1 MLTVKQLF
9 IIAGLLRLVLLVYGL
24 WQDHHFV
31 VKYTDIDY
39 KVFTDAAWYAWRG
52 QSPYLRSTYRYTPLL
67 AWLLVPN
74 VVVHPA
80 FGKVLFIAA
89 DLVVG
94 YLVVRVMSATVL
106 GSSEGDLSDQSTKA
120 RGLKNSPALSS
131 TRSSWSI
138 NPTQWVPS
146 HLLPVVL
153 IWLWN
158 PVVANISTRGNAESL
173 MGCLVLSTLYA
184 LCCGYYRTAAG
195 LYGLSV
201 HFKIYPIIYAVPLML
216 AMRNYPEF
224 IRSKFQR
231 GASVSWFPAPWWKI
245 NRYQVEFAL
254 YSGCTF
260 LALNALMYKLYGYE
274 FLYETYLYH
283 LVRKDHRHNFSIW
296 FYPIYLTYN
305 QPASALSALLAFIPQ
320 LGISLGLGILYAD
333 DIFFACFT
341 QTFAFVTYNKVVTA
355 QYFMWYFSLLPLV
368 LPWTSLKLRWRGLC
382 MLLAWVV
389 SQGAWLRYAYFLEF
403 QGKNTFLSLWIA
415 GVGFFLVNNW
425 ILVQIVNHYRPYHT
439 FRAFSQSFRVA
450 REKMQ

>member
-1 MLTVKQLF
+1 MLSIKQLF
-9 IIAGLLRLVLLVYGL
+9 IIAALLRLVLLVYGL

-39 KVFTDAAWYAWRG
+39 KVFTDAAWYTWRG

-74 VVVHPA
+74 IAVHPA

-94 YLVVRVMSATVL
+94 YLVVRVTNATVL
-106 GSSEGDLSDQSTKA
+106 GKREGVDDLADQATIAKE
-120 RGLKNSPALSS
+120 RKNSS
-131 TRSSWSI
+131 TRSLWFI
-138 NPTQWVPS
+138 YPARWIPS
-146 HLLPVVL
+146 PLLPVVL

-184 LCCGYYRTAAG
+184 LCRGYYRTAAM

-224 IRSKFQR
+224 IRPKSQR
-231 GASVSWFPAPWWKI
+231 GTSAPWWKI
-245 NRYQVEFAL
+245 NRYQIEFAL

-260 LALNALMYKLYGYE
+260 LALNAIMYKLYGYE

-305 QPASALSALLAFIPQ
+305 QPAGTLSALLAFVPQ

-333 DIFFACFT
+333 DIFFACFA
-341 QTFAFVTYNKVVTA
+341 QTFAFVAYNKVVTA

-368 LPWTSLKLRWRGLC
+368 LPETSLKLRWRGLC

-389 SQGAWLRYAYFLEF
+389 SQGAWLRYAYLLEF
-403 QGKNTFLSLWIA
+403 LGESTFSSLWIA
-415 GVGFFLVNNW
+415 GAAFFLVNNW
-425 ILVQIVNHYRPYHT
+425 ILVQIINHYRPCHT
-439 FRAFSQSFRVA
+439 LRVFSKSFGMT
-450 REKMQ
+450 REKSQ